1 LHDGLEATAAR
12 KVGRERST
20 HMPNDSNWDV
30 EFAGIGSVLGEG
42 LVHAEYFW
50 RDDLGWEIRYTNGGS
65 TIATSA
71 APRHP
76 SLGFLGPDDAGEK
89 RVIEVAF
96 AVIDQ
101 IEDGAAEYAERL
113 LASR

>member
-1 LHDGLEATAAR
+1 MYDSDCDVDL
-12 KVGRERST
+12 VG
-20 HMPNDSNWDV
+20 
-30 EFAGIGSVLGEG
+30 FGSCLGEHG
-42 LVHAEYFW
+42 VDAQYAWSDE
-50 RDDLGWEIRYTNGGS
+50 RGWEITYTSEGE

-96 AVIDQ
+96 DVIDQ
-101 IEDGAAEYAERL
+101 IEDGVAAYAERL